1 MNIESSHVFRSLNG
15 REDSSPWGAD
25 SPVPLAQ
32 GVAGK
37 FVTTCSVHLTVDL
50 RVPHLPRE
58 GRHLR
63 ATSAISSPGGGY
75 VVAAVAR
82 AQGVE
87 SWIASPLGT
96 GPNSHEIR
104 RRMAFDDIR
113 TFAAAVVGDVGVA
126 VSMVEEDGKTASVIA
141 PGVEAETSPRLL
153 SSISLNTGDV
163 VHICGGDLVGE
174 AQGKALSEWGGAI
187 PEDVTVVLAV
197 SPAVEMVPAKTW
209 LPLLRRADVVTM
221 NIGEAQTIGDILA
234 QELPGAGLR
243 QVLRPEAALLRR
255 TGPMG
260 FELQRTMGAPKIQLP
275 AYPSRLVDTTGVGD
289 THVAVMCAS
298 LLQGYDLE
306 DACRRANAAGAIA
319 VSRPTAFPVPTA
331 QEIDAVLEEGHVAV
345 AT

>member
-15 REDSSPWGAD
+15 KEHSSPWGSS
-25 SPVPLAQ
+25 SPAPLVEGLAN
-32 GVAGK
+32 K

-50 RVPHLPRE
+50 RVPQLPKE

-63 ATSAISSPGGGY
+63 AASAVSSPGGGY
-75 VVAAVAR
+75 VVAAAAR

-113 TFAAAVVGDVGVA
+113 TFASAVVGDVGVA

-141 PGVEAETSPRLL
+141 PGVEAEVSPLL
-153 SSISLNTGDV
+153 LKSISLNPGDV

-174 AQGKALSEWGGAI
+174 AQGKALSEWGANLPDGVI
-187 PEDVTVVLAV
+187 VVLAI

-209 LPLLRRADVVTM
+209 LRLLRRADIVTM
-221 NIGEAQTIGDILA
+221 NIREAQTIRNILA
-234 QELPGAGLR
+234 QETPPVGLR
-243 QVLRPEAALLRR
+243 QVMRPEAALVRR

-260 FELQRTMGAPKIQLP
+260 CELQRTMGAPNIQLP

-289 THVAVMCAS
+289 THIAVMCAA
-298 LLQGYDLE
+298 LLKGCDLE
-306 DACRRANAAGAIA
+306 EACRHANAAGAIA
-319 VSRPTAFPVPTA
+319 VGHPTAFPVPTEEA
-331 QEIDAVLEEGHVAV
+331 IDSVIEKGHLGTAP
-345 AT
+345 

>member
-1 MNIESSHVFRSLNG
+1 MNIGSSHVFRSLDG
-15 REDSSPWGAD
+15 KEETDPWG
-25 SPVPLAQ
+25 STGPVPLVQ
-32 GVAGK
+32 GVTGK

-50 RVPHLPRE
+50 RVPQLPSE

-63 ATSAISSPGGGY
+63 ATTAISSPGGGY
-75 VVAAVAR
+75 VVAAAAR

-141 PGVEAETSPRLL
+141 PGVEAETSRFLL
-153 SSISLNTGDV
+153 ESISLDAGDV

-174 AQGKALSEWGGAI
+174 TQGEALSRWGSRLPDG
-187 PEDVTVVLAV
+187 VTVVLAV

-209 LPLLRRADVVTM
+209 LPLLQRADVITM
-221 NIGEAQTIGDILA
+221 NIREAQAIRATLA
-234 QELPGAGLR
+234 QELPGVGLR
-243 QVLRPEAALLRR
+243 QVVRPEAALVRR

-260 FELQRTMGAPKIQLP
+260 CELQRTMGAANIQIP
-275 AYPSRLVDTTGVGD
+275 AYPSQLADTTGVGD

-298 LLQGYDLE
+298 LLRGYDLKE
-306 DACRRANAAGAIA
+306 ACQRANAAGAIA
-319 VSRPTAFPVPTA
+319 VSQPTAFPVPTA
-331 QEIDAVLEEGHVAV
+331 EAIDAVLEKGHTALPR
-345 AT
+345 